1 MKTNVYKLVIGVI
14 ITLISFSASAQDY
27 EYIPIVK
34 PGLQIWT
41 HDRGY
46 AGHDDEAYK
55 FRRYALTEEDTI
67 IENITYKK
75 IYEFTDIEFNPLTAE
90 YFGAMRET
98 PQRQVFFRGDY
109 HSINNEVLL
118 YDFSLSVGDTF
129 GMVSFFSL
137 SVGDTFG
144 MVSFTFAVESIDTIN
159 YNGIPRRKFTIRPF
173 PYDLLGGDWIEGI
186 GNPEGIY
193 VRPSI
198 GHTDAWSVTRCYI
211 HNGDLLYSNYSHGGN
226 DCITPL
232 MGIESIVEDNSIT
245 LYPNPTNTEVNISSE
260 SIINSIEI
268 FNSLGQRVYYSV
280 VNSMEKTIDISSFT
294 NGVYILGVN
303 TENGVIRKKI
313 IKN

>member
-1 MKTNVYKLVIGVI
+1 MKTKKYKLVLGVF
-14 ITLISFSASAQDY
+14 ITLISFSASAQEY

-129 GMVSFFSL
+129 GM
-137 SVGDTFG
+137 G
-144 MVSFTFAVESIDTIN
+144 SFTFAVASVDTIN

-198 GHTDAWSVTRCYI
+198 AHTDAWSVTRCYI

-226 DCITPL
+226 DCTTPL
-232 MGIESIVEDNSIT
+232 MGIEDIKEDNSIT
-245 LYPNPTNTEVNISSE
+245 LYPNPTNSEVNISSE
-260 SIINSIEI
+260 NIINSVEI
-268 FNSLGQRVYYSV
+268 FNSLGQRVYQEKI
-280 VNSMEKTIDISSFT
+280 NSNTKTIDISSFL